1 MKNKIIYFY
10 LQSYE
15 IIFEWWGQGVISKL
29 LYQQHVTTYTKSC
42 HRISNAL
49 IPLKNEKAPAFHN
62 EETSKRSKTNN
73 SIKIK

>member
-1 MKNKIIYFY
+1 MKNKIIYFC

-15 IIFEWWGQGVISKL
+15 IIIEWWGQGVISKL
-29 LYQQHVTTYTKSC
+29 LYQQQGTTYTESRHHVAK
-42 HRISNAL
+42 AL